1 MILSRTNPDE
11 TPADEPSEA
20 PPGEPSEAPPGEPSE
35 APPGEPSEAP
45 PGEPSEA
52 PPGEPSEAPPGEPSE
67 AGNHQAPPGEPSEA
81 PPGEPSEA
89 PPGDVAEPEPD
100 MLDLERAKTA
110 EYEEK
115 LKRALADYENLS
127 RKMQSDIKGGIR
139 AKIDEFVLDLLKIH
153 DDFVRAITVFAENGV
168 KTDGL
173 DSILKNMDS
182 MLKKYEV
189 SPIDALGEIF
199 DPNLHE
205 AVSVVDD
212 PDLDDGTIVREI
224 RKGYISHN
232 LAVRPSLVEISK
244 RSM

>member
-1 MILSRTNPDE
+1 MSKTNPDE
-11 TPADEPSEA
+11 TPAEEPPGKPSEEPPEEPPGKPSEEPPGKPSEEPPGKPSEEPPGKPSEEPPGKPSEEPPEKPSEEPPEE
-20 PPGEPSEAPPGEPSE
+20 PPGEPSE
-35 APPGEPSEAP
+35 
-45 PGEPSEA
+45 
-52 PPGEPSEAPPGEPSE
+52 
-67 AGNHQAPPGEPSEA
+67 
-81 PPGEPSEA
+81 
-89 PPGDVAEPEPD
+89 DVAEPEPD
-100 MLDLERAKTA
+100 MLDLERAKTV

-115 LKRALADYENLS
+115 LKRALADYDNLS
-127 RKMQSDIKGGIR
+127 RKTQSDIEGGIR

-182 MLKKYEV
+182 MLKKYGV

-244 RSM
+244 RSVKWLK